1 MLNVIVNYSKN
12 YKNKRIITD
21 KDIIKSII
29 DSKVKIQNNKELTVS
44 YLKNNKSY
52 INKKEIERAIKNINH
67 EMEKAKEEFSKL
79 FNYEKEI
86 DDILRNL

>member
-44 YLKNNKSY
+44 YLGGDVP
-52 INKKEIERAIKNINH
+52 
-67 EMEKAKEEFSKL
+67 F
-79 FNYEKEI
+79 
-86 DDILRNL
+86 